1 MPLRG
6 FAGRMPAI
14 GADAY
19 IDADALLIGDV
30 HIGARAT
37 VWPGAVLRADDDR
50 IEIGE
55 GSAVM
60 DMAFIEAPK
69 GRPTVIGR
77 GCIVSHGARLHG
89 CLIGD
94 GVMVGIGAIVLDG
107 AVVDTGS
114 IIAAGS
120 VVPPGKRIPPD
131 SLVMGTPAKVT
142 REVTE
147 AERASLRDNL
157 ETVRAKAAEHARST

>member
-6 FAGRMPAI
+6 FAGRMPSI

-69 GRPTVIGR
+69 GRPAVIGR
-77 GCIVSHGARLHG
+77 GCIVSHGAKLHG
-89 CLIGD
+89 CLVGD

-107 AVVDTGS
+107 AVVEAGS

-131 SLVMGTPAKVT
+131 SLAMGTPAKVT

-147 AERASLRDNL
+147 VERESLRDNL
-157 ETVRAKAAEHARST
+157 EAVGAKAEEHARST